1 MGKRFKKIKE
11 ADSQVTKSLDFEK
24 LLSALDQVQ
33 NNKKAMQDN
42 KKIIEG
48 NKKAM
53 EDNRKV
59 IDKMNKAFKS
69 KMGIDMLDAEEETE
83 EEKEGDVG
91 AFDVKI
97 KGKKKKKKKG
107 NKVVEENVSPDLPDI
122 TKTQLDTNFN
132 EYGDYS
138 IEKFIPDKK

>member
-1 MGKRFKKIKE
+1 
-11 ADSQVTKSLDFEK
+11 
-24 LLSALDQVQ
+24 
-33 NNKKAMQDN
+33 
-42 KKIIEG
+42 
-48 NKKAM
+48 
-53 EDNRKV
+53 
-59 IDKMNKAFKS
+59 MNKAFKS
-69 KMGIDMLDAEEETE
+69 KMGIDILDAEEE
-83 EEKEGDVG
+83 EEKESDVG
-91 AFDVKI
+91 AFDVKV